1 MSLIDLA
8 SMVLA
13 PTAVKDGKVY
23 NAIPNDQD
31 FTFSRGTEAT
41 RVNSAGLIEK
51 ARTNRLLQSNNFNTT
66 WGTGFSTLTSGQ
78 VGYNGTNDAWK
89 VESTTI
95 GGETRIRQSQTFTT
109 GEVITLSVYMKK
121 GNVNFG
127 IVRTYAITGGGRA
140 WFDLENG
147 TVETENSGIN
157 GSIEDV
163 GNGWYRCSIWGV
175 IDTTGAVDIA
185 PAPADGDYLA
195 DAVGEFIYIQDS
207 QLESG
212 LVATDVIT
220 TTTSSVTVGIT
231 DDLPRVDYSGGGCP
245 SLLLEPSRTQL
256 LPHSEYFEEWTL
268 NNVVITNNDTTSPE
282 GLDNAAKWAASS
294 GLSQKTIYEVV
305 SCSSGVAHTTSVYF
319 KADEYPLALI
329 RLGGIT
335 DSPYVI
341 YDLRDESVV
350 STSGLTSHTIESVV
364 NNWYRIDATAT
375 TTGTVIAPNFAFL
388 PESGYTLTSLN
399 IPQYTGDG
407 TSGGYIY
414 GAMVEAGSYV
424 SSYINSYGTSTTRV
438 ADLAVT
444 SNASNL
450 IGQTEGTMFIEFTRE
465 NNSVGTFSISANNVG
480 TRIYI
485 GTNASGLICQVRNGY
500 AQQAYFSTAQ
510 TEGTKYKCAI
520 AYATNDFVLY
530 MNGTQIGTDT
540 SGTVPACNTIR
551 TDDAGGA
558 NLNQPLKQA
567 ILFPTR
573 LTNDQL
579 EELTK

>member
-8 SMVLA
+8 SLVLA

-51 ARTNRLLQSNNFNTT
+51 ARTNFLLQSNTFDTTWTNTNTT
-66 WGTGFSTLTSGQ
+66 ETGGQTGYDGSSNAWLISKSSSSGFISQNISNSNLQTFSVYAKQGDSDWIGLVFIGGSNPRVYFDLANGTSG
-78 VGYNGTNDAWK
+78 
-89 VESTTI
+89 S
-95 GGETRIRQSQTFTT
+95 
-109 GEVITLSVYMKK
+109 L
-121 GNVNFG
+121 
-127 IVRTYAITGGGRA
+127 TGGA
-140 WFDLENG
+140 IVKDIQ
-147 TVETENSGIN
+147 S
-157 GSIEDV
+157 V
-163 GNGWYRCSIWGV
+163 GNGWYRCSVTCNDTITSVRLYPAEGDGV
-175 IDTTGAVDIA
+175 VSGTSGNIV
-185 PAPADGDYLA
+185 
-195 DAVGEFIYIQDS
+195 IQDA
-207 QLESG
+207 QLEQG
-212 LVATDVIT
+212 LVSTDVIT

-245 SLLLEPSRTQL
+245 SLLLEGSRTNLNDQ
-256 LPHSEYFEEWTL
+256 SEYFNGWTKV
-268 NNVVITNNDTTSPE
+268 NATVTDNEIVSPE
-282 GLDNAAKWAASS
+282 GVQNGSLVECTSGRIQKNISLTSGTTYVISLFAKANGDYFSVQVLDGTNPATQFN
-294 GLSQKTIYEVV
+294 LSTESTSDSNGATSTIEEFGNGWYRCTMKFT
-305 SCSSGVAHTTSVYF
+305 SAYTGATT
-319 KADEYPLALI
+319 I
-329 RLGGIT
+329 RGIT
-335 DSPYVI
+335 
-341 YDLRDESVV
+341 
-350 STSGLTSHTIESVV
+350 ST
-364 NNWYRIDATAT
+364 D
-375 TTGTVIAPNFAFL
+375 TGGV
-388 PESGYTLTSLN
+388 
-399 IPQYTGDG
+399 
-407 TSGGYIY
+407 YIY
-414 GAMVEAGSYV
+414 GWQLEAGSYV
-424 SSYINSYGTSTTRV
+424 SSYIPTYGTSTSRS
-438 ADLAVT
+438 ADFAVL

-510 TEGTKYKCAI
+510 TEDTTYKCAI
-520 AYATNDFVLY
+520 AYANNDFVLY

-579 EELTK
+579 AELTK